1 MYLSKKYKLS
11 TFLGFLVFIFFV
23 TTDLSAEDSLITRDF
38 ALIKY
43 DYKNF
48 YLDGKNLIK
57 LGIGVSGAGILA
69 NTSIDGD
76 IQKYYQDHIRDESID
91 SMSKILKTPGEV
103 FFTIPLLIGTRFF
116 LKDTPAGEWA
126 QKSLRAM
133 IAGAPAGL
141 VMQRATGASR
151 PSEGNSKWKP
161 FKDGNGLS
169 GHAFVGAVLFI
180 TAARMNDDPYLKGI
194 FYGLSI
200 LPGLSRINDNKH
212 YFSQIASGWYLAF
225 LSCNAVDKTDHKNK
239 TTFLITPL
247 SGKGVAVLISR
258 GF

>member
-1 MYLSKKYKLS
+1 M
-11 TFLGFLVFIFFV
+11 
-23 TTDLSAEDSLITRDF
+23 
-38 ALIKY
+38 
-43 DYKNF
+43 
-48 YLDGKNLIK
+48 IK
-57 LGIGVSGAGILA
+57 LGIGVGGAGILA

-76 IQKYYQDHIRDESID
+76 IQKYYQDDIRDESTD
-91 SMSKILKTPGEV
+91 SMSKILKAPGEF
-103 FFTIPLLIGTRFF
+103 FFTIPLLVGTRFF

-133 IAGAPAGL
+133 IVGAPAGL
-141 VMQRATGASR
+141 IMQRVTGASR

-169 GHAFVGAVLFI
+169 GHAFVGAVPFI
-180 TAARMNDDPYLKGI
+180 TAARMNDDQYLKGM

-200 LPGLSRINDNKH
+200 LSGLSRINDNKH
-212 YFSQIASGWYLAF
+212 YFSQIAFGWSLAF

-258 GF
+258 VF